1 MRTVKET
8 SEIMRHVRSKDT
20 EPDMLF
26 RKALWSHGF
35 RYKLYDSALP
45 GKPDLVLPSR
55 KIIVF
60 IDGDFWH
67 GHQWRLRGLT
77 SLDAQFTNVKDKKY
91 WVNKI
96 SRNMD
101 RDCQNATKLL
111 SEGWTV
117 VRFWESE
124 IKTNL
129 EKCISL
135 TLNAI
140 NNGHLNYANSTVTNK
155 TFAEFFA
162 GIGLMRMGLE
172 RHGWSIRFANDI
184 DPLKHEM
191 YEDNFDE
198 LEDIFVLGDI
208 HAISGEVVPP
218 VTLATASFPCNDL
231 SLAGSRSGLCGRQS
245 SAFWGFVR
253 ILSEMKERRPPIVL
267 IENVIGFL
275 SSNQGKDLDE
285 ALTALNKI
293 GYQVDALI
301 LDAANFVPQSRQR
314 LFIIGVLLPGD
325 SIEPLNINENHQFYG
340 SNIRPKA
347 LADFILLHPKITWRL
362 RKLPNQPPRKIS
374 FEDIIENTDD
384 GSNEWWSA
392 SRIDYLLNQMSAK
405 HRNVVEQMMNN
416 PYYSYGTIFRRV
428 RNGKSMAELRTDGL
442 AGCLRT
448 PRGGSGRQILFKAG
462 DSKCFARLLNPR
474 ECARLMGADDY
485 EVAVP
490 LNQALFGFGD
500 AVCIP
505 VIEWLAK
512 YYLNPLVNELSRGVI
527 LRPQAEVDNEI
538 RCN

>member
-8 SEIMRHVRSKDT
+8 SEIMRRVHSKDT
-20 EPDMLF
+20 APDMLF
-26 RKALWSHGF
+26 RKALWAHGF
-35 RYKLYDSALP
+35 RYKLYDPNLP

-55 KIIVF
+55 KVIVF
-60 IDGDFWH
+60 VDGDFWH

-77 SLDAQFTNVKDKKY
+77 SLDAQFANVKNKKY
-91 WVNKI
+91 WINKI
-96 SRNMD
+96 NRNMD
-101 RDCQNATKLL
+101 RDCRNATKLL
-111 SEGWTV
+111 SDGWTV

-129 EKCISL
+129 EKCINL
-135 TLNAI
+135 TLDVI
-140 NNGHLNYANSTVTNK
+140 NNGHLDHNNPTVTNK

-191 YEDNFDE
+191 YKDNFNESHDTF
-198 LEDIFVLGDI
+198 ILGDI
-208 HAISGEVVPP
+208 HAISADAVPS

-231 SLAGSRSGLCGRQS
+231 SLAGSRSGLRGKQS

-253 ILSEMKERRPPIVL
+253 IISEMKERRPPIVL
-267 IENVIGFL
+267 IENVVGFL
-275 SSNQGKDLDE
+275 TSNHGKDLED
-285 ALTALNKI
+285 ALTSLNKL

-314 LFIIGVLLPGD
+314 LFIIGVLVPSG
-325 SIEPLNINENHQFYG
+325 SIEYLNINENYQFYE

-347 LADFILLHPKITWRL
+347 LADFVLLHPQITWRL
-362 RKLPNQPPRKIS
+362 RKLPNQPLRKIS
-374 FEDIIENTDD
+374 FEDIIENMDD
-384 GSNEWWSA
+384 GSKEWWST
-392 SRIDYLLNQMSAK
+392 SRVDYLLNQMSAK
-405 HRNVVEQMMNN
+405 HRKVVEQMMNN
-416 PYYSYGTIFRRV
+416 SYYSYGTIFRRV
-428 RNGKSMAELRTDGL
+428 RKGKSMAELRTDGL

-448 PRGGSGRQILFKAG
+448 PRGGSGRQIVLKAG
-462 DSKCFARLLNPR
+462 DGKCFARLLNPR

-505 VIEWLAK
+505 VIEWLVN
-512 YYLNPLVNELSRGVI
+512 YYLNPLVNELSRGVV
-527 LRPQAEVDNEI
+527 LKPQVVVKNE
-538 RCN
+538 NK